1 VNLGRA
7 ASVVGALLV
16 LGGVP
21 APTSDAQTPT
31 ELVGY
36 EAVASGTAFTAFPSV
51 PALLP
56 VDAPAEATVSLA
68 TATLSSGGQG
78 FGRASTFF
86 PGTPIAG
93 IRPLI
98 EVASGTRLPIPDY
111 PIVVESREFEPAKHN
126 EQPGITM
133 STDVDPER
141 AVAIADAGGLSIPGV
156 LTIRSS
162 RTVST
167 SLRELATVSAESTST
182 VTGIDVAGV
191 VRIDNVASTSTV
203 TADAT
208 TASCGGG
215 VTVEG
220 VTVNGQPATLDGDGL
235 HVADQEILPGLPLA
249 DASDALAASGVT
261 VRLLGG
267 EDACTGATGSRSTA
281 GLLVSVPLPSAGS
294 VPPGGRVDVLLA
306 SSSASAGASTFGGYD
321 LAAFDPLPS
330 VADVVPPA
338 PAALSVAPSLAPVAP
353 AQPRPT
359 PAATAALPTGQ
370 EAAAYTFGGV
380 PLPMAVG
387 VSLLAIPGGRRI
399 RRYIERLTSLVGA
412 T

>member
-1 VNLGRA
+1 MKATRVA
-7 ASVVGALLV
+7 TVIGALLV

-21 APTSDAQTPT
+21 APPSDAQTPE

-98 EVASGTRLPIPDY
+98 EIASGTRLPLPDY
-111 PIVVESREFEPAKHN
+111 PLVVESREFEPAKHN

-133 STDVDPER
+133 SSDVDPER
-141 AVAIADAGGLSIPGV
+141 AVALADAGGMSIPGL
-156 LTIRSS
+156 LTVRSS

-167 SLRELATVSAESTST
+167 SLHEVATVSAETTST
-182 VTGIDVAGV
+182 VTGIEIAGV
-191 VRIDNVASTSTV
+191 VTIDSIASTSTV

-208 TASCGGG
+208 TSSCDGG

-220 VTVNGQPATLDGDGL
+220 VSVGGQPATLDGDGL
-235 HVADQEILPGLPLA
+235 HLADQEVLPGLPVA
-249 DASDALAASGVT
+249 DAAEGLAASGVT

-267 EDACTGATGSRSTA
+267 EDACTGATGSRTTA
-281 GLLVSVPLPSAGS
+281 GVLVSVPLPSAGS
-294 VPPGGRVDVLLA
+294 VPPGGRLDVLLA

-321 LAAFDPLPS
+321 LGTFNPLPT
-330 VADVVPPA
+330 VADVVPSA
-338 PAALSVAPSLAPVAP
+338 PLVVSGGPSLAPVAP
-353 AQPRPT
+353 VAPRPA
-359 PAATAALPTGQ
+359 PTAVTALPTGK
-370 EAAAYTFGGV
+370 EAAYTFGGV
-380 PLPMAVG
+380 PLPMAIG
-387 VSLLAIPGGRRI
+387 ISLLAFPGGRRI